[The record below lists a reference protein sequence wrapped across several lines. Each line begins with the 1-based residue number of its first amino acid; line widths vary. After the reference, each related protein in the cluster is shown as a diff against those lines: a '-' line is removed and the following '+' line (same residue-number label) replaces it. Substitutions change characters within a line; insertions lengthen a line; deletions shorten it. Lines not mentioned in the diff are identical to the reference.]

1 MSNYLAIA
9 TVTATLQRILQATI
23 QQDVPG
29 ARVTTVK
36 PDSSGS
42 GTPEVGVNIY
52 LYQATPNPAWRNYD
66 LRTRRPKGELIKQA
80 QAGLDLY
87 YLMTFYGNEVEL
99 EPQRLLGSTLR
110 TVVDNPI
117 LTPEVIRE
125 TVNNSTFSFL
135 AGSTLEQQ
143 VERVTIVPHS
153 MNTEDLSKIWSIL
166 FQTPYVLSFAFMS
179 GAVLIEGNKGSGR
192 PLPVR
197 RAEFYTTPTQAM
209 ISQVLP
215 DGRANQ
221 PIDATTNLT
230 IRGKQLQG
238 ERTVVKI
245 GDAKLSPQKVND
257 FEIQLDLSLLSA
269 EEARFLRAGVQ
280 TLQVLHP
287 ISRGISSELERA
299 FGSNVVPFVLCP
311 RIAANVEVTNLEN
324 AGEEELYAAL
334 LRVQV
339 DLTVSPKQ
347 RVLLFLNERVF
358 SGDVSQMHPNSAAYI
373 FAANSRNEDTSTV
386 VFSVTDVKVGMY
398 LVRVQIDGAESPLE
412 VQSNSDIEAYDQFI
426 APTVV
431 IG

>member
-9 TVTATLQRILQATI
+9 TVTATLQRILQAAI

-29 ARVTTVK
+29 ARVTTVR

-52 LYQATPNPAWRNYD
+52 LYQATPNPAWRNND

-99 EPQRLLGSTLR
+99 EPQRLLGSSLR

-153 MNTEDLSKIWSIL
+153 MNTEDLSKIWSIF
-166 FQTPYVLSFAFMS
+166 FQTPYVLSFALMG
-179 GAVLIEGNKGSGR
+179 GAVLIEGNKGSGTA
-192 PLPVR
+192 LPVR
-197 RAEFYTTPTQAM
+197 KVDFYTTPSQAM

-215 DGRANQ
+215 RQQ
-221 PIDATTNLT
+221 PIDATTSLT

-257 FEIQLDLSLLSA
+257 SEIQLDLSLLSPL
-269 EEARFLRAGVQ
+269 EASSLRAGVQ
-280 TLQVLHP
+280 SLQVLHP
-287 ISRGISSELERA
+287 ISKGLSSELSRA

-311 RIAANVEVTNLEN
+311 RIAANVEVTNLEEM
-324 AGEEELYAAL
+324 GEEGLYGAQ

-339 DLTVSPKQ
+339 DLTVSAGQ

-358 SGDVSQMHPNSAAYI
+358 LGDVSQMRSPKAAYI
-373 FAANSRNEDTSTV
+373 FLANSRNEDKNTLC
-386 VFSVTDVKVGMY
+386 FSVTDVKAGMY

-426 APTVV
+426 APTVA